1 MNITL
6 RKAARAL
13 IGANFLIILAF
24 LSLPILLLTNDASIL
39 QPAIDFLNKD

>member
-6 RKAARAL
+6 RKAARVA
-13 IGANFLIILAF
+13 IGANFLILLTF
-24 LSLPILLLTNDASIL
+24 LSLPVLLLTNDASIL